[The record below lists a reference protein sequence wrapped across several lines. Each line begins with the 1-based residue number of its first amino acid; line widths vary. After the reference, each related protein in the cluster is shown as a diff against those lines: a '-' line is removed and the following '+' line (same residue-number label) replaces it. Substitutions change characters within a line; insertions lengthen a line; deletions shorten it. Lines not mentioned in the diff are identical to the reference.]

1 MAKRRTRQPVVSQSS
16 PCPCGLD
23 AMYGD
28 CCGALHQGK
37 AAATAQQLMRSR
49 YTAFVVRDARYLLQT
64 WSADTRPP
72 TLRFDDDIQ
81 WTGLEVLTTTAGTP
95 FHTEGTVEFRAHFT
109 HDGTPDTQQEDSH
122 FTRENGVWVYTKPL
136 PEEESS

>member
-1 MAKRRTRQPVVSQSS
+1 MAKRRDRQPAVTPLS

-23 AMYGD
+23 ATYGD

-37 AAATAQQLMRSR
+37 AAATAEQLMRSR

-72 TLRFDDDIQ
+72 TLNFADDVQ
-81 WTGLEVLTTTAGTP
+81 WTGLEILTTTAGTP
-95 FHTEGTVEFRAHFT
+95 FHTEGTVEFQAHFT
-109 HDGTPDTQQEDSH
+109 HNGTPETQQETSH
-122 FTRENGVWVYTKPL
+122 FTRENGLWVYVKPL
-136 PEEESS
+136 PDHESP